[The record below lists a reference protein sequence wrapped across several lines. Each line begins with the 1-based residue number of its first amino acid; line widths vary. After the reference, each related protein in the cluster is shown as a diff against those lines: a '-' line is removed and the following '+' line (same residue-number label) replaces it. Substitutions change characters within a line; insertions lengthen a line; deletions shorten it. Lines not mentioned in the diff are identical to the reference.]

1 MVKCTI
7 EGIGRRNIPNKD
19 LVIASLK
26 ADELGMTYGQFQA
39 MEIAEKEAMARE
51 ERKRRNKEEKDK
63 RDCIQS
69 LITILQNVAVSF
81 RQSIRLEGIDGS
93 KLLYKYDFG
102 FSGTSHNVYW
112 VYPYR
117 NLKIIVLCRA
127 GEVHIFKNNA
137 VFDTVK
143 RTLGLTQ
150 IGKPANCIRLE
161 DYLPKQKEKAVR
173 WRNIFD

>member
-1 MVKCTI
+1 MTKYSI
-7 EGIGRRNIPNKD
+7 ESVAKRDTPNKD

-26 ADELGMTYGQFQA
+26 ADELGITYGQFQA
-39 MEIAEKEAMARE
+39 MEYARKEALAFE
-51 ERKRRNKEEKDK
+51 ERQKRNREEKDK
-63 RDCIQS
+63 RDSIQS
-69 LITILQNVAVSF
+69 LVTILQHVAVSF
-81 RQSIRLEGIDGS
+81 RQSIRLEGLES
-93 KLLYKYDFG
+93 SVLFYKYDFG

-143 RTLGLTQ
+143 RTLGLIQ

-161 DYLPKQKEKAVR
+161 DYLPKQKEKAMR